1 MDKVSPRFLAERSY
15 LYFKYDT
22 GNSSDSREFYLPMLE
37 NIEITESQKPN
48 LAIYD
53 ILGRPGNVYAYL
65 GAKSRE
71 FNLKF
76 KITLP
81 HVHQYITT
89 IGLNPLFYSG
99 FRYFQDTRS
108 ATKNRMKKDP
118 KYPSDSPSK
127 INYFKKAEDT
137 FSTNYQENFSDLRTA
152 GLYLN
157 SVFKINPEFANV
169 RPFTRENNKTY
180 IDSVNLLILWLN
192 VIRTSVVG
200 NAQNTSLGPPVVYI
214 NHGTMYNNIPC
225 VCTNYNIRVNNVAG
239 YELLSLTPR
248 QIEISLNLSEN
259 RTGSFEKF
267 VPFKLVE
274 GEAVAGWEAVMS
286 YGTIDPYD
294 PSQGEQVAAPYVTAP
309 VITSNTNF
317 SLPQNLPIIKV
328 EPEEKPWT
336 SNEVLI
342 EAGIRQRGEY
352 YGNN

>member
-89 IGLNPLFYSG
+89 IGLNPLFYNG
-99 FRYFQDTRS
+99 FRYFQDSRS
-108 ATKNRMKKDP
+108 ATKNRMKKNP
-118 KYPSDSPSK
+118 KQQSDSPSK
-127 INYFKKAEDT
+127 INYFRKGEAA
-137 FSTNYQENFSDLRTA
+137 FSLNYQDITNLDQQTRNEAIAVSL
-152 GLYLN
+152 G
-157 SVFKINPEFANV
+157 SIFKLDPERIDV
-169 RPFTRENNKTY
+169 RSFQFEKNKTY

-225 VCTNYNIRVNNVAG
+225 VCTNYNVRVNNVAG

-267 VPFKLVE
+267 IPFKLVE
-274 GEAVAGWEAVMS
+274 GEAVAGWEAVME

-294 PSQGEQVAAPYVTAP
+294 PATGDPPE
-309 VITSNTNF
+309 IK
-317 SLPQNLPIIKV
+317 NLNDGILRSSP
-328 EPEEKPWT
+328 
-336 SNEVLI
+336 
-342 EAGIRQRGEY
+342 IRQTLGY
-352 YGNN
+352 ASGDG